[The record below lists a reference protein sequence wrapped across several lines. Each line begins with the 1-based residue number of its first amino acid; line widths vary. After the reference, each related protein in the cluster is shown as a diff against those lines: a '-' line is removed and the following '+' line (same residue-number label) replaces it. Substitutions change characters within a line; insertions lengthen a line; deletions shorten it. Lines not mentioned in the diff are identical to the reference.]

1 MSKYRIRRKAP
12 VCRLWTKLDKAI
24 RILK

>member
-12 VCRLWTKLDKAI
+12 ACRLWTKLDKAI